1 MTIQN
6 PQREA
11 SADVQAPG
19 APGDVISPTEID
31 ELIAEVSAVAD
42 EPETTEVEGVH
53 DFDFRRPNTFS
64 RDHVRALSI
73 VHETFAR
80 QAGTV
85 LSTSLRAVSQ
95 VTVASVDQV
104 PYDDYIGSS
113 PNPSLLAVV
122 SLEPLPGEGILQM
135 PLPLAMSILDRQL
148 GGSGAGPYPARAL
161 TDIEEGLITE
171 VLERCLTELA
181 SAFDSL
187 VTLDLKIV
195 QLESNPQFAQIV
207 APSDMVVVAVFDT
220 RIGGEEGE
228 LSFCIPFSS
237 LQPRLE
243 AIAGHSLGGD
253 RRFGDLAGAAAAM
266 DRAMQNVPVDVS
278 VRFDPVVL
286 TSSELVGLEPG
297 DVVPLGHAADQPL
310 TLIAGGVPFL
320 AAVAGRKRKRL
331 ACRIVD
337 TDTQGAP

>member
-6 PQREA
+6 PQRA
-11 SADVQAPG
+11 VSADLPPSTAAG
-19 APGDVISPTEID
+19 AVISPAEID

-42 EPETTEVEGVH
+42 EPAAPAAEGIH
-53 DFDFRRPNTFS
+53 NFDFRRPNTFS
-64 RDHVRALSI
+64 REHVRALSI

-104 PYDDYIGSS
+104 PYDDYIATS

-148 GGSGAGPYPARAL
+148 GGSGAGPYPSRAL

-171 VLERCLTELA
+171 VLERCLTELT

-207 APSDMVVVAVFDT
+207 APSDMVVVVVFDT

-228 LSFCIPFSS
+228 MSFCIPFSS

-253 RRFGDLAGAAAAM
+253 RRFGDPAGAAAAM
-266 DRAMQNVPVDVS
+266 DRAMQDVPVDVT
-278 VRFDPVVL
+278 VRFDPVLL
-286 TSSELVGLEPG
+286 TSSELVGLQAG
-297 DVVPLGHAADQPL
+297 DVVPLGHGADQPL

-331 ACRIVD
+331 ACRIVE

>member
-1 MTIQN
+1 MTTRN
-6 PQREA
+6 LQRKATDAVEA
-11 SADVQAPG
+11 AAPE
-19 APGDVISPTEID
+19 DVISPTEID
-31 ELIAEVSAVAD
+31 ELIAEVSSAVDQPAPPARD
-42 EPETTEVEGVH
+42 GVQ

-64 RDHVRALSI
+64 RDHVRALSM

-104 PYDDYIGSS
+104 PYDDYIAAS

-135 PLPLAMSILDRQL
+135 PLPLAMSVLDRQL
-148 GGSGAGPYPARAL
+148 GGSGTGRYPSRAL

-171 VLERCLTELA
+171 VLERCLAELA

-187 VTLDLKIV
+187 VRLDLRIV
-195 QLESNPQFAQIV
+195 QLESNPQFAQIA
-207 APSDMVVVAVFDT
+207 APSDMVVTAVFDT
-220 RIGGEEGE
+220 RIGGEEGQ
-228 LSFCIPFSS
+228 LSLCIPFAS

-243 AIAGHSLGGD
+243 AITGHTLGGD
-253 RRFGDLAGAAAAM
+253 RRFGDLSGAAAAM
-266 DRAMQNVPVDVS
+266 ERAVQDVPVDVS
-278 VRFDPVVL
+278 VRFDPVML
-286 TSSELVGLEPG
+286 TSSELAGLQVG

-310 TLIAGGVPFL
+310 TLLAGGLPYL

-331 ACRIVD
+331 ACRVVEPD
-337 TDTQGAP
+337 SPGAS